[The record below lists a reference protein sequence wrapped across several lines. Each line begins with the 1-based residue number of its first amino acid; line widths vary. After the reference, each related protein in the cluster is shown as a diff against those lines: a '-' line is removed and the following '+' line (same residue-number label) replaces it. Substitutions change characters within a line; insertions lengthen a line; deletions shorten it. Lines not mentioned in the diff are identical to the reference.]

1 MTDDG
6 AGGSGKERLEQLLVE
21 HLPYLRAYIRLRTN
35 RAIRARESR
44 TDLVQSVCRE
54 LLQGSSHFQFQG
66 DAAFRKW
73 LCTAALRKIV
83 ERDRA
88 MHRQKRDVDREE
100 HAATDSRQ
108 GALLDAYA
116 TVSTP
121 SVVLSRK
128 ENIAALEAAFD
139 RLPDE
144 YREIITLAK
153 IVGLSHAE
161 IAAQMER
168 TEAATRQ
175 LLRRALI
182 RLEMLLDDADGG
194 GGDGGGD

>member
-1 MTDDG
+1 MNDDG
-6 AGGSGKERLEQLLVE
+6 AGSGGKGRLEDLLVE

-128 ENIAALEAAFD
+128 ENIAALEGAFD

-161 IAAQMER
+161 IAAQMGR

-194 GGDGGGD
+194 GGDGD

>member
-1 MTDDG
+1 MTG
-6 AGGSGKERLEQLLVE
+6 PSGNDRSRLEAMLVE
-21 HLPYLRAYIRLRTN
+21 HLPYLRAYVRLRTN

-54 LLQGSSHFQFQG
+54 LLQGSSSFEYRG
-66 DAAFRKW
+66 DGAFRKW

-88 MHRQKRDVDREE
+88 MHAQKRDVQRE
-100 HAATDSRQ
+100 AANHSESDQ

-121 SVVLSRK
+121 SVVLSRR
-128 ENIAALEAAFD
+128 ENLEALEAAFD
-139 RLPDE
+139 ALPE
-144 YREIITLAK
+144 EHSEVITLAK
-153 IVGLSHAE
+153 IAGLSHAE
-161 IAAQMER
+161 IAAHMGR

-182 RLEMLLDDADGG
+182 KLHLLLDSR
-194 GGDGGGD
+194 